1 MPDARKTVL
10 FVAPVPPPV
19 HGAAYAMQ
27 FLLTG
32 RVADEFRLLHVD
44 SRFTDD
50 VATLQEFSLR
60 KVARLLRY
68 CWQIT
73 KHSLFGG
80 ARGVVL
86 TPTCYFKPFLKDAVF
101 IWLCRLLGRRITA
114 WIQMDFRAMKYESL
128 SRCARWFVRT
138 TLRRC
143 HRFVLPADRLRQF
156 LPDWIPA
163 ERVDAIPNGLPER
176 PLPDFIRPEHP
187 LRVLYLSNIEDNKGW
202 RTFLE
207 AAREIGHRRDDVE
220 FILHGSP
227 AFGLTDADVAGE
239 IAKDNLAGRLRWLGP
254 AWDEDKWNAFAAA
267 HVFCFPSWHEAFPL
281 SVLEAMCAGLPI
293 VATEVGGVPDAVAR
307 GEGGLIVPPRDAAA
321 LRDALTRLLD
331 EPQTRAAMSRF
342 NRTRWRERYTV
353 TAYRD
358 GWCRFLHSW
367 LGSTPPAPAAV

>member
-1 MPDARKTVL
+1 MPDTRKTVL

-32 RVADEFRLLHVD
+32 RVAEEFRLLHVD

-50 VATLQEFSLR
+50 VATLQKFSLR
-60 KVARLLRY
+60 KVTRLFRY

-73 KHSLFGG
+73 KHSLAGG

-86 TPTCYFKPFLKDAVF
+86 TPTFYFKPFLKDAVF
-101 IWLCRLLGRRITA
+101 IWLSRLLCRKVTA
-114 WIQMDFRAMKYESL
+114 WIHMDFRAMKYDTL
-128 SRCARWFVRT
+128 PAWGRWFVKT

-156 LPDWIPA
+156 MPDWIPA
-163 ERVDAIPNGLPER
+163 GRISAIPNGLPMRQLAESAR
-176 PLPDFIRPEHP
+176 PDRP

-207 AAREIGHRRDDVE
+207 AAREIGRQREDVE
-220 FILHGSP
+220 FVLHGSP
-227 AFGLTDADVAGE
+227 AFGLTDAEVAGE
-239 IAKDNLAGRLRWLGP
+239 IAKDNLAGRIRWLGP
-254 AWDEDKWNAFAAA
+254 AWDEQKWNAFATA
-267 HVFCFPSWHEAFPL
+267 HIFCFPSWHEAFPL

-293 VATEVGGVPDAVAR
+293 VATEVGGVPDAVAHE
-307 GEGGLIVPPRDAAA
+307 EGGLVVPPRNAAA
-321 LRDALTRLLD
+321 LRDSLARLLD
-331 EPQTRAAMSRF
+331 EPETRAAMSRF
-342 NRTRWRERYTV
+342 NRARYEERYTV

-358 GWCRFLHSW
+358 RWCGFLHAW
-367 LGSTPPAPAAV
+367 LGNSKPAAA